1 MDSIK
6 FYLNDYEIEGE
17 SFTEVVVT
25 INGEP
30 LLELIRQREQS
41 FAAKDGQASIAGDY
55 AYLSL
60 IDFKKLFLDALLPNG
75 RLAASGEQSVVLLG
89 CPCGIWDCWY
99 LSLKAK
105 FEADAIRFSDFTN
118 LRRKDWRY
126 GLEFKFDRMSFVS
139 EISKIAS
146 FINSKN

>member
-30 LLELIRQREQS
+30 LLELIKQREQS
-41 FAAKDGQASIAGDY
+41 FAAKDGQSCIAGDY

-60 IDFKKLFLDALLPNG
+60 IDFEELFLRTALEAD
-75 RLAASGEQSVVLLG
+75 LAQDERDVVLLG

-99 LSLKAK
+99 LALKIK
-105 FEADAIRFSDFTN
+105 FETETVKLYDFTN
-118 LRRKDWRY
+118 PRRKDWQY
-126 GLEFKFDRMSFVS
+126 GLEFKFDRVSFMS

-146 FINSKN
+146 FNKL

>member
-6 FYLNDYEIEGE
+6 FYPNDYEMNGE
-17 SFTEVVVT
+17 SFTEVVT
-25 INGEP
+25 INDKP

-75 RLAASGEQSVVLLG
+75 RLAASGERSVVLLG
-89 CPCGIWDCWY
+89 CPCGIWSCWY
-99 LSLKAK
+99 LALKIK
-105 FEADAIRFSDFTN
+105 FEANAVKFSDFAN
-118 LRRKDWRY
+118 PRRRDWRY
-126 GLEFKFDRMSFVS
+126 GLEFKFDRASFVG

-146 FINSKN
+146 FNKL

>member
-1 MDSIK
+1 MDNIK

-17 SFTEVVVT
+17 SFTEVVVA

-30 LLELIRQREQS
+30 LLELIKRREQG
-41 FAAKDGQASIAGDY
+41 FAAKDGQASIAGGY

-75 RLAASGEQSVVLLG
+75 QLAANGERSVVLLG

-99 LSLKAK
+99 LALKIK
-105 FEADAIRFSDFTN
+105 FETETVKLYDFTN
-118 LRRKDWRY
+118 LRRKDWQY
-126 GLEFKFDRMSFVS
+126 GLEFKFDRVSFVS

-146 FINSKN
+146 FNKF

>member
-17 SFTEVVVT
+17 SFTEVVVA

-41 FAAKDGQASIAGDY
+41 FAAKNGQGCIAGDY
-55 AYLSL
+55 AYLNL
-60 IDFKKLFLDALLPNG
+60 IDFEELFLRAALEAD
-75 RLAASGEQSVVLLG
+75 LAQDERNAVLLG

-99 LSLKAK
+99 LALKIK
-105 FEADAIRFSDFTN
+105 FEENAVKFTDFKN
-118 LRRKDWRY
+118 LRRKDWQY
-126 GLEFKFDRMSFVS
+126 GLEFKFDRVSFVG

-146 FINSKN
+146 FNKL

>member
-6 FYLNDYEIEGE
+6 FYLNDYESNGE
-17 SFTEVVVT
+17 SLTEVVVA

-30 LLELIRQREQS
+30 LLELIKRREQS

-60 IDFKKLFLDALLPNG
+60 IDFEELFLRAALEAD
-75 RLAASGEQSVVLLG
+75 LAQDERNAVLLG

-99 LSLKAK
+99 LTLKIK
-105 FEADAIRFSDFTN
+105 FETETVKLYEFKN
-118 LRRKDWRY
+118 LRRKDWQY
-126 GLEFKFDRMSFVS
+126 GLEFKFDRVSFVG

-146 FINSKN
+146 FNKL

>member
-6 FYLNDYEIEGE
+6 FYPNDYEMNGE
-17 SFTEVVVT
+17 SLTEVIVT

-75 RLAASGEQSVVLLG
+75 RLAASGERSVVPLG

-99 LSLKAK
+99 LALKAK

-118 LRRKDWRY
+118 PRRKDWRY
-126 GLEFKFDRMSFVS
+126 GLEFKFDRVSFAS
-139 EISKIAS
+139 EILKIAS

>member
-6 FYLNDYEIEGE
+6 FYPNDYEMNDE
-17 SFTEVVVT
+17 SLTEVIVT

-60 IDFKKLFLDALLPNG
+60 IDFEKLFLYVLLPNG
-75 RLAASGEQSVVLLG
+75 RLAASGERSVVLLS

-99 LSLKAK
+99 LALKIK
-105 FEADAIRFSDFTN
+105 FETETVKLYDFTN
-118 LRRKDWRY
+118 PRRKDWQY
-126 GLEFKFDRMSFVS
+126 GLEFKFDRVSFVS
-139 EISKIAS
+139 EILKIAS

>member
-6 FYLNDYEIEGE
+6 FYLNNYEIEGE
-17 SFTEVVVT
+17 SFTEVVVA

-30 LLELIRQREQS
+30 LLELIKRREQS

-60 IDFKKLFLDALLPNG
+60 IDFEELFLRAALEAD
-75 RLAASGEQSVVLLG
+75 LAQDEQDVVLLG
-89 CPCGIWDCWY
+89 CPCGIWSCWY
-99 LSLKAK
+99 LALRIK
-105 FEADAIRFSDFTN
+105 FETETVKLYEFKN
-118 LRRKDWRY
+118 PHRRDWQY
-126 GLEFKFDRMSFVS
+126 GLEFKFDRVSFAS

-146 FINSKN
+146 FNKL

>member
-17 SFTEVVVT
+17 SFTEVVVA

-30 LLELIRQREQS
+30 LLELIKRCEQG
-41 FAAKDGQASIAGDY
+41 FAAKNGQGCIAGGY

-60 IDFKKLFLDALLPNG
+60 IDFEELFLCTALEAD
-75 RLAASGEQSVVLLG
+75 LAQDERDVVLLG
-89 CPCGIWDCWY
+89 CPCGIWSCWY
-99 LSLKAK
+99 LALKIK
-105 FEADAIRFSDFTN
+105 FEANAVKFTDFTN

-126 GLEFKFDRMSFVS
+126 GLEFKFDRVSFVS

-146 FINSKN
+146 FNKL

>member
-6 FYLNDYEIEGE
+6 FYPNDYEMNGE

-25 INGEP
+25 INDKP

-75 RLAASGEQSVVLLG
+75 QLAASSERSVVLLG

-99 LSLKAK
+99 LALKIK
-105 FEADAIRFSDFTN
+105 FEANAVKFTDLTN

-126 GLEFKFDRMSFVS
+126 ELEFKFDRVSFVS

-146 FINSKN
+146 FNKL

>member
-17 SFTEVVVT
+17 SFTEVVVA

-30 LLELIRQREQS
+30 LLELIKRREQN
-41 FAAKDGQASIAGDY
+41 FATKDGQTSIAGSY

-60 IDFKKLFLDALLPNG
+60 IDFEELFLRAALEAD
-75 RLAASGEQSVVLLG
+75 LAQDERDVVLLG
-89 CPCGIWDCWY
+89 CPCGIWSCWY
-99 LSLKAK
+99 LALKIK
-105 FEADAIRFSDFTN
+105 FETETVKFAEFKN
-118 LRRKDWRY
+118 PRRKDWRY
-126 GLEFKFDRMSFVS
+126 GLEFKFDRVSFVG

-146 FINSKN
+146 FNKL

>member
-6 FYLNDYEIEGE
+6 FYLNYYEIESE
-17 SFTEVVVT
+17 SFTEVVIA

-30 LLELIRQREQS
+30 LLELIKRREQS
-41 FAAKDGQASIAGDY
+41 FAVKGGQASIAGGY

-60 IDFKKLFLDALLPNG
+60 IDFEELFLRAALEAD
-75 RLAASGEQSVVLLG
+75 LAQDERDVVLLG

-99 LSLKAK
+99 LALKVK
-105 FEADAIRFSDFTN
+105 FEADTIKLTDFTN
-118 LRRKDWRY
+118 PRRKDWRY

-146 FINSKN
+146 FNKL

>member
-17 SFTEVVVT
+17 SFTEVVVA
-25 INGEP
+25 INGEL
-30 LLELIRQREQS
+30 LLELIKRREQS
-41 FAAKDGQASIAGDY
+41 FAVKNRQGYIAGDY

-75 RLAASGEQSVVLLG
+75 QLAANGERSVVLLG
-89 CPCGIWDCWY
+89 CPCGIWSCWY
-99 LSLKAK
+99 LVLKIK
-105 FEADAIRFSDFTN
+105 FETETVKLYEFKN
-118 LRRKDWRY
+118 PRRKDWPY
-126 GLEFKFDRMSFVS
+126 GLEFKFDRVSFVS

-146 FINSKN
+146 FNKL

>member
-6 FYLNDYEIEGE
+6 IYLNDYEIEGE
-17 SFTEVVVT
+17 SFTEVVVA

-30 LLELIRQREQS
+30 LLELIRQCEQS
-41 FAAKDGQASIAGDY
+41 FAAKEGQASIAGGY

-75 RLAASGEQSVVLLG
+75 QLAVSGERSVVLLG
-89 CPCGIWDCWY
+89 CPCGIWSCRY
-99 LSLKAK
+99 LTLKIK
-105 FEADAIRFSDFTN
+105 FEENAVKFTDFTN
-118 LRRKDWRY
+118 PRRKDWQY
-126 GLEFKFDRMSFVS
+126 GLEFKFDHVSFVS

-146 FINSKN
+146 FNKL

>member
-6 FYLNDYEIEGE
+6 FYLNYYEIESE
-17 SFTEVVVT
+17 SFTEVVIA

-30 LLELIRQREQS
+30 LLELIKRREQS
-41 FAAKDGQASIAGDY
+41 FAVKGGQASIAGGY

-60 IDFKKLFLDALLPNG
+60 IDFEELFLRAALEAD
-75 RLAASGEQSVVLLG
+75 LAQDERDVILLG

-99 LSLKAK
+99 LALKVK
-105 FEADAIRFSDFTN
+105 FEADTIKLTDFTN
-118 LRRKDWRY
+118 PRRKDWRY

-146 FINSKN
+146 FNKL

>member
-6 FYLNDYEIEGE
+6 FYPNDYEMNGE

-25 INGEP
+25 INDKP

-55 AYLSL
+55 AYLNL
-60 IDFKKLFLDALLPNG
+60 IDFEELFLRTALEAD
-75 RLAASGEQSVVLLG
+75 LAQDERDVVLLG
-89 CPCGIWDCWY
+89 CPCGIWSCWY
-99 LSLKAK
+99 LALKIK
-105 FEADAIRFSDFTN
+105 FEENAVKFIDFTN
-118 LRRKDWRY
+118 PRRKDWQS
-126 GLEFKFDRMSFVS
+126 GLEFKFDRVSFVS

-146 FINSKN
+146 FNKL

>member
-17 SFTEVVVT
+17 SFIEVVVA

-41 FAAKDGQASIAGDY
+41 FAAKDGQASIAGSY

-60 IDFKKLFLDALLPNG
+60 IDFEELFLRAALEAD
-75 RLAASGEQSVVLLG
+75 LAQDEQDVVLLG
-89 CPCGIWDCWY
+89 CPCGIWSCWY
-99 LSLKAK
+99 LALKIK
-105 FEADAIRFSDFTN
+105 FEAETVRFSDFAN
-118 LRRKDWRY
+118 PRRKDWWY
-126 GLEFKFDRMSFVS
+126 GLEFKFDRVSFVG

-146 FINSKN
+146 FDKL

>member
-17 SFTEVVVT
+17 SFTEVVVK

-30 LLELIRQREQS
+30 LLELIKRREQS

-60 IDFKKLFLDALLPNG
+60 IDFEELFLRTALEAD
-75 RLAASGEQSVVLLG
+75 LAQDEQDVVLLG
-89 CPCGIWDCWY
+89 CPCGIWSCWY
-99 LSLKAK
+99 LTLKIK
-105 FEADAIRFSDFTN
+105 FETETVKLYEFKN
-118 LRRKDWRY
+118 PRRRDWRY
-126 GLEFKFDRMSFVS
+126 GLEFKFDRASFVG

-146 FINSKN
+146 FNKL